1 MFVTGQNMTGKS
13 TNYLIVK
20 IVAQDNSFT
29 LILLKQQREIQ
40 IATGYI
46 ASVRISHQRPCR
58 NR

>member
-20 IVAQDNSFT
+20 TVAQDNSFT

-40 IATGYI
+40 IATGHI